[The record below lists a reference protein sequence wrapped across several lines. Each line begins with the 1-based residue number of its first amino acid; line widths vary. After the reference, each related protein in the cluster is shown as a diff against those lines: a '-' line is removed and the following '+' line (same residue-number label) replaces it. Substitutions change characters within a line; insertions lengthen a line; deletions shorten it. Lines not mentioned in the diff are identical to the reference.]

1 MSPVIFPLPCS
12 SVTPCYLF
20 PKHSTLFNIL
30 CLCFGISNWSVLSFR
45 VWWIPIHFKVI
56 TFPDLCSLYQS
67 VQLSLSHVRF
77 FATQWSAAHQAFLS
91 RRPSPTPGRYSNS
104 CPLSP
109 WCHPTISSSVV
120 CLLLLLSVFPS
131 IKVFSTKSVLR
142 IRWPKYWSFSFSISP
157 SSEYSGLISFRMD
170 WLDLLAVQGTFK
182 SLQQHS
188 SKASTL

>member
-1 MSPVIFPLPCS
+1 MYPPFLIFFKALLIACMVKSKLLSLSFKVLQGASFLILLFYVSCHFPLAHPSCS

-30 CLCFGISNWSVLSFR
+30 CLCFGISNWNVLSFR

-67 VQLSLSHVRF
+67 VQLSLSHVWF
-77 FATQWSAAHQAFLS
+77 FVTQWTAAHQAFLS
-91 RRPSPTPGRYSNS
+91 RRPSPTPGVYSNS

-131 IKVFSTKSVLR
+131 IKVFSTKSVLP
-142 IRWPKYWSFSFSISP
+142 IRWPKY
-157 SSEYSGLISFRMD
+157 
-170 WLDLLAVQGTFK
+170 
-182 SLQQHS
+182 
-188 SKASTL
+188 